1 MAVLALVLV
10 IVFRVGWMV
19 GRAHQRRTAGEPVL
33 RYRMK
38 TVTAGASGSGRT
50 VGVQR
55 VTGPWTHVAAQA
67 RRVSERAGVVRVDL
81 VRHQGREQT
90 VTTWVHGRQVRQV
103 RQLTQRTP
111 VTSVDSTGRA

>member
-10 IVFRVGWMV
+10 VVFRVGWMV
-19 GRAHQRRTAGEPVL
+19 GRAHQRRSAGEPVL

-38 TVTAGASGSGRT
+38 TVTAGASGGGRT
-50 VGVQR
+50 VSVQR

-67 RRVSERAGVVRVDL
+67 RRVSEKTGVVRVDL

-90 VTTWVHGRQVRQV
+90 VTTWVHGRQVRQ
-103 RQLTQRTP
+103 LTQRTP